1 MSKSYL
7 QGPCRWF
14 YPHSCCFYPRFSL
27 LSLQELRVVKR
38 TKNVAWSSSEEE
50 QSIQGVGPLLEFC
63 VFLHTGPLSSLTNTK
78 QI

>member
-27 LSLQELRVVKR
+27 LSFQELRVVKR

-63 VFLHTGPLSSLTNTK
+63 VFLHTGPPSSLTNTK